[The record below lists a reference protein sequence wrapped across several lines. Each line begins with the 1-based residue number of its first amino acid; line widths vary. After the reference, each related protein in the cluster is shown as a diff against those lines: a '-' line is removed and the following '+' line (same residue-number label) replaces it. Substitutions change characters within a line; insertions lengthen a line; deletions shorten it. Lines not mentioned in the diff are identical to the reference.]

1 MARKNSSDKIKDL
14 QRQMKKI
21 EQQLKE
27 QEKKRDEELG
37 KIFREE
43 WGIED
48 SNTARLII
56 ESLRS
61 DVEKIIKS
69 SEDTLVSSEIE
80 NPTNESKD
88 ESKTIKTL
96 VSQSST

>member
-14 QRQMKKI
+14 QNQMKKI

-48 SNTARLII
+48 SNTAHLII
-56 ESLRS
+56 ESLKN

-69 SEDTLVSSEIE
+69 SEENVVSVEIK
-80 NPTNESKD
+80 NPPNESKD
-88 ESKTIKTL
+88 ESKQIETL
-96 VSQSST
+96 VSQASS

>member
-56 ESLRS
+56 ESLKS

-69 SEDTLVSSEIE
+69 SEDNLVSSEIE
-80 NPTNESKD
+80 NPINESKD
-88 ESKTIKTL
+88 ESKTIETL

>member
-1 MARKNSSDKIKDL
+1 MARKNSSDKIRDL

-56 ESLRS
+56 ESLKS

-69 SEDTLVSSEIE
+69 SEDNLVSSEIE
-80 NPTNESKD
+80 NPINESKD
-88 ESKTIKTL
+88 ESKTIETL

>member
-1 MARKNSSDKIKDL
+1 MARKNPADRIKDL
-14 QRQMKKI
+14 QDQMKKL

-48 SNTARLII
+48 SETARLII
-56 ESLRS
+56 DSLKS
-61 DVEKIIKS
+61 DVE
-69 SEDTLVSSEIE
+69 TL
-80 NPTNESKD
+80 
-88 ESKTIKTL
+88 IKTLDNKPKTDDTIEENL
-96 VSQSST
+96 VSQSS

>member
-1 MARKNSSDKIKDL
+1 
-14 QRQMKKI
+14 MKKI

-48 SNTARLII
+48 SDTAFFII
-56 ESLRS
+56 NKLKS
-61 DVEKIIKS
+61 DVDKLKKTFE
-69 SEDTLVSSEIE
+69 
-80 NPTNESKD
+80 TNEDSNTQKNLD
-88 ESKTIKTL
+88 ESKSETK
-96 VSQSST
+96 VSQLISN

>member
-14 QRQMKKI
+14 QKQMKKI

-27 QEKKRDEELG
+27 QEKRRDEELG

-48 SNTARLII
+48 SDTARLII
-56 ESLRS
+56 ESLKS

-69 SEDTLVSSEIE
+69 SEENTDSMEIK
-80 NPTNESKD
+80 NPSNESKD
-88 ESKTIKTL
+88 ESIKIETL
-96 VSQSST
+96 VSQNSN

>member
-1 MARKNSSDKIKDL
+1 MARKNPSDKIKDL
-14 QRQMKKI
+14 QDQMKKI

-48 SNTARLII
+48 SETAKLII
-56 ESLRS
+56 NTLKS
-61 DVEKIIKS
+61 DVDK
-69 SEDTLVSSEIE
+69 L
-80 NPTNESKD
+80 
-88 ESKTIKTL
+88 IKTLDSKPNTDDSKVKDL
-96 VSQSST
+96 VSQSS

>member
-48 SNTARLII
+48 SDTARLII
-56 ESLRS
+56 ESLKS

-69 SEDTLVSSEIE
+69 SEDNLVSSEIE
-80 NPTNESKD
+80 NPNNESKD
-88 ESKTIKTL
+88 ESKKIETL